1 MVVLPY
7 TLCLKSMADYSRH
20 QKQVDQQQSPI
31 SEVSVCNAVLKQ
43 PGIQDS
49 SRLPAA
55 IHYLNQGG
63 LFLKSS
69 HMLPYLKIIVES
81 VSSLIN
87 EDKCQQLGVHMIET
101 ACEELEGDAELFG
114 TFVKCIQEAD
124 VNVELPS
131 VITKLHKELL
141 KKIFHARVNKFM
153 TASVEIEL
161 EKSVK
166 LYQSSRAYEINLRPS
181 VD

>member
-1 MVVLPY
+1 MF
-7 TLCLKSMADYSRH
+7 
-20 QKQVDQQQSPI
+20 
-31 SEVSVCNAVLKQ
+31 KQ

-49 SRLPAA
+49 SKVPAA

-69 HMLPYLKIIVES
+69 HMLPYLKVIVES

-101 ACEELEGDAELFG
+101 VPEELEGDAELFG
-114 TFVKCIQEAD
+114 TFVKCIQEAH
-124 VNVELPS
+124 VNVELPF
-131 VITKLHKELL
+131 VIPKLHKELL
-141 KKIFHARVNKFM
+141 KTIFHARVNEFM
-153 TASVEIEL
+153 TASVEIDL

-166 LYQSSRAYEINLRPS
+166 TVPVEQSLRDKLKTFS
-181 VD
+181 GLKTR